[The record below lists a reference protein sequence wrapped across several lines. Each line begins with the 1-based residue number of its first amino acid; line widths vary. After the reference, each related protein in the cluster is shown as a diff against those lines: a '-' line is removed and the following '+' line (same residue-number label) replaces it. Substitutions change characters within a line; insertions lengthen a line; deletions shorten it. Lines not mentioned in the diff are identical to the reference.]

1 MESDTRQFVKNRSF
15 HFGVG
20 IRMKYI
26 ARLLKGPINFKNICY
41 CSITSEITLERKTIA
56 LSQDFRTGHL

>member
-1 MESDTRQFVKNRSF
+1 MQSDTRQFVKNGSLDVR
-15 HFGVG
+15 VG

-41 CSITSEITLERKTIA
+41 CSVTSEIEFNDTA
-56 LSQDFRTGHL
+56 MLST